1 MSDRNPLKTPV
12 PPGPGYKLN
21 PVTRRQYR
29 LSDEHSPTRQRLH
42 DDLLSQLT
50 PLSAVDVLDHPT
62 PSLKACLDAATA
74 NERDFVMRT
83 AVASQKIYEWLD
95 ELLEWPWPA
104 DGGSAGFEA
113 PSTTRKKLFLKETI
127 RCDNRDSSIFL
138 GSLAADD
145 VAAYD
150 DRVEQISHEL
160 DDLELD
166 DIKTHVLHN
175 HILPLSRPGTPLSD
189 TGRPIVS
196 MATFNRLDD
205 LAAVITA
212 IIMQAL
218 PNLSKL
224 SRMLNTW
231 RIRITVLRGI
241 PSLLAAITDAEVAL
255 ESGWSVISAPPRNP
269 VSALGSPGQEPGLTN
284 AEFDIMKVVLQ
295 KKITRPG
302 RDLDAMLDSLEGQ
315 TDTVPESWIDR
326 MEATEHGYAAWYVAC
341 ERKIRE
347 AEWAKTARAKA
358 AINPPQKPMQK
369 ATTGTI
375 GDGSPLKLRDSISS
389 SSTRAAPVPITIQ
402 PPIDDVVDD
411 VSSDKDTETQTR
423 DMTPPK
429 TPVKSQRLSATLE
442 PKAQDMNSSSGHPS
456 RSPLRT
462 PVSFHKR
469 YESYDGSADDVDPVK
484 YDF

>member
-113 PSTTRKKLFLKETI
+113 PSTTRKKLFSKETI
-127 RCDNRDSSIFL
+127 RYDNGDSSTFL

-218 PNLSKL
+218 PNISKL

-326 MEATEHGYAAWYVAC
+326 MEATEHGYAAC
-341 ERKIRE
+341 CHQPS
-347 AEWAKTARAKA
+347 TKA
-358 AINPPQKPMQK
+358 N
-369 ATTGTI
+369 TEGH
-375 GDGSPLKLRDSISS
+375 DW
-389 SSTRAAPVPITIQ
+389 
-402 PPIDDVVDD
+402 DDW
-411 VSSDKDTETQTR
+411 R
-423 DMTPPK
+423 WF
-429 TPVKSQRLSATLE
+429 
-442 PKAQDMNSSSGHPS
+442 S
-456 RSPLRT
+456 R
-462 PVSFHKR
+462 
-469 YESYDGSADDVDPVK
+469 
-484 YDF
+484 